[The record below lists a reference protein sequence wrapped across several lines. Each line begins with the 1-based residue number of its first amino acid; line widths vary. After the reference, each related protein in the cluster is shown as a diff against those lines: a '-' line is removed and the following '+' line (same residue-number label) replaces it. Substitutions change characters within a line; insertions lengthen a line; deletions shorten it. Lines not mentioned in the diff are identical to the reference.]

1 MARTGDVQANVR
13 LSAAQVNRVQSGQQ
27 AVISPIAQPDREF
40 RGKVEKISGTLDDRS
55 QDQRSRHVTVV
66 LSDEQQEAIRSLT
79 PGLMAVVEVQA
90 PMTGVLR
97 VPTDAVVQENAESF
111 CYVRTPQGV
120 RKQKVVPGL
129 GNDEVIEVKDGLNEG
144 DLVVRNPWTVG
155 GPEAGGE

>member
-1 MARTGDVQANVR
+1 
-13 LSAAQVNRVQSGQQ
+13 
-27 AVISPIAQPDREF
+27 
-40 RGKVEKISGTLDDRS
+40 
-55 QDQRSRHVTVV
+55 
-66 LSDEQQEAIRSLT
+66 
-79 PGLMAVVEVQA
+79 MAVVEVQV